1 MHKFTSHWFLRML
14 WNLRRKLR
22 LYLQIVP
29 VPNCLLQFNSGI
41 QKFGSIKRVD
51 KCWIIT
57 VKGLESWRFERQPF
71 VRANRGIGQFGKYH
85 NTFCL
90 SPQILQKHCFQFL
103 LGITMARRENKNN
116 AYARFGGTN
125 KEYYGIFRT
134 GLLGVFWFI
143 WECRAPLPLVE
154 IWSHVFVNKLE
165 EWEAFINSLW
175 RECTQLKDQFLFEI
189 FAAFCVPVV

>member
-1 MHKFTSHWFLRML
+1 MHKFTFHWFLRML
-14 WNLRRKLR
+14 WYLRRKLR

-29 VPNCLLQFNSGI
+29 VPYCLLQFNSGI
-41 QKFGSIKRVD
+41 KKFGSIKRVD

-103 LGITMARRENKNN
+103 LGITMFRRGKKKQCLCKIWGNKQRVLWYFPNWPIVGC
-116 AYARFGGTN
+116 FGLYESVEQLCHWW
-125 KEYYGIFRT
+125 KYG
-134 GLLGVFWFI
+134 
-143 WECRAPLPLVE
+143 
-154 IWSHVFVNKLE
+154 HMN
-165 EWEAFINSLW
+165 LW
-175 RECTQLKDQFLFEI
+175 I
-189 FAAFCVPVV
+189 Y